1 MDEDGRGLGG
11 RVSGVCE
18 GEEGCEDGVAEIE
31 AFVVGLEGEPGGVEV
46 C

>member
-1 MDEDGRGLGG
+1 VDEDGRGFGG
-11 RVSGVCE
+11 GCGVDV
-18 GEEGCEDGVAEIE
+18 GEEGVEDGVAEIE